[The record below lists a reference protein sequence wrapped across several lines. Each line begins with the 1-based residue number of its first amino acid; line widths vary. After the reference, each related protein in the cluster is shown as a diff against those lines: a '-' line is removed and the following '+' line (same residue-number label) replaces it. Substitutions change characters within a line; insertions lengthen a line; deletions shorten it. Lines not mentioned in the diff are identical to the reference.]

1 MADYSGQIHSN
12 SFGNITMSASF
23 RLNQYGLDVELGQ
36 ALRVWASTADEGFLP
51 LAAQLLQDCETA
63 GISTGASS
71 FQLPND
77 LVAAW
82 TGDIAA
88 LAKLRPP
95 IPFPLDLRLSAG
107 LGQSGTTLSTRWLK
121 VGTSIP
127 LSVAP
132 LIVGLQVDFKG
143 QQFLLTEPYWT
154 VLKFVEKFNAQSSD
168 PDSQFECWAAI
179 RRHLG
184 DNKASQL
191 PDTFLRSLR
200 VISADA
206 FTLSFS
212 PDKSGNP
219 DIVPRLMRKSPDPS
233 GQVEAGGG
241 ATLSGEAVLVPEDD
255 ELFIARLDA
264 LSEGQTVFPLRDGTF
279 ISLTPDLAK
288 QIAAVR
294 KTRRVSPE
302 QRRQVVLNPTGVL
315 REMLAAEAGDEISLD
330 FIETDKYSDR
340 VTTLAA
346 WVPPIVPW
354 IKIPP
359 INWKGDGGTQV
370 GFRIGNEEVS
380 LNAEEVDKAISDV
393 NEAILA
399 GRETVQI
406 AEDTVVPA
414 TNDTVRSLKQLQR
427 ALAKPSEKE
436 ESEKNE
442 KSSENL
448 VLVIETNFEND
459 DFSRV
464 KVAPRAGQAGLPYCL
479 ATAPKPHQE
488 DGIRWLQEHWLQGS
502 KGCLLADDMGL
513 GKTYQAL
520 AFLAW
525 LREQM
530 LSGVCP
536 TKPLLV
542 VAPVGLLAN
551 WEKEAAIHLQ
561 PDSLGDPLRAYGG
574 WLKFIKRGS
583 HLSGTS
589 SLDTLELARAPW
601 ILTNYEA
608 VTDYQ
613 LSFGAINFGAVI
625 FDEAQKIKSPSTAMT
640 SAAKAL
646 NADFVVTMTGTP
658 VENRLAD
665 LWCIADTCQPGA
677 LKDLKSFSQRFEAD
691 PNPERL
697 KSLRDHLWQEEH
709 TIGKA
714 DPAMM
719 LRRLKTEKLK
729 GLPEKHE
736 HVIYK
741 DMPARQFA
749 AYEQAIA
756 LSNLKGPQGT
766 LGLIQSL
773 RQISLHP
780 GLFDGKGFEPTDS
793 ARFIGLLETLDQ
805 IFERGEKVLVFI
817 ESLEIQSASQLPLLI
832 QRRYKLSNAPMVI
845 NGAVGT
851 SERQKRVDAFQAGEG
866 GFDVMLLSPK
876 AGGVGLTLTAANH
889 VIHLSRWWNPA
900 VEDQCSDRA
909 HRIGQTKDVH
919 IYYPM
924 AISVEDPD
932 LSFDLRLNELMAR
945 KRNLSKSML
954 MPMEF
959 GKEDYDELVAG
970 IGIRK

>member
-1 MADYSGQIHSN
+1 MTS
-12 SFGNITMSASF
+12 SFKLAQ
-23 RLNQYGLDVELGQ
+23 LGLEVGLGEH
-36 ALRVWASTADEGFLP
+36 LKVWAANVEEEFLP
-51 LAAQLLQDCETA
+51 LAAQLLEDCETA
-63 GISTGASS
+63 GISTDVSV
-71 FQLPND
+71 FQLPNS

-82 TGDIAA
+82 PASVAA
-88 LAKLRPP
+88 LAKLPPP
-95 IPFPLDLRLSAG
+95 IPFPLDLRLSSG
-107 LGQSGTTLSTRWLK
+107 LGKPGTTLSTRWLK

-127 LSVAP
+127 VSVAP
-132 LIVGLQVDFKG
+132 ETTGLLVNFKG
-143 QQFLLTEPYWT
+143 QQFLLSEPYWT
-154 VLKFVEKFNAQSSD
+154 VLRLVEKFNAQSSD
-168 PDSQFECWAAI
+168 PDGQFECWAAI

-184 DNKASQL
+184 DDKASQL

-206 FTLSFS
+206 FTLSFL

-219 DIVPRLMRKSPDPS
+219 DIVPRLMRKAPDPS

-241 ATLSGEAVLVPEDD
+241 ATLTGEPVLVPEDD
-255 ELFIARLDA
+255 ELFLGRLDA
-264 LSEGQTVFPLRDGTF
+264 LVEGQTVFPLRDGTF

-294 KTRRVSPE
+294 KTRRAPPE

-315 REMLAAEAGDEISLD
+315 REMLGAEGADEVNLD

-370 GFRIGNEEVS
+370 GFRIGDKEVS
-380 LNAEEVDKAISDV
+380 LNADEVDKAISDV
-393 NEAILA
+393 NEAIA
-399 GRETVQI
+399 SGKETVQI
-406 AEDTVVPA
+406 AQDTIVPA
-414 TNDTVRSLKQLQR
+414 TDDTIRSLKQLQK
-427 ALAKPSEKE
+427 ALAQPSDKQRADKVEKTT
-436 ESEKNE
+436 
-442 KSSENL
+442 ENL

-459 DFSRV
+459 DFCRV
-464 KVAPRAGQAGLPYCL
+464 KVAPRQGEFGLPYCL

-530 LSGVCP
+530 LAGVVA

-551 WEKEAAIHLQ
+551 WEKEAAMHLQ

-583 HLSGTS
+583 HISGTS

-601 ILTNYEA
+601 ILANYEA

-625 FDEAQKIKSPSTAMT
+625 FDEAQKIKSPSTGMT

-691 PNPERL
+691 PSPERL

-709 TIGKA
+709 AIGKSE
-714 DPAMM
+714 PAMM

-729 GLPEKHE
+729 GLPEKYE

-741 DMPARQFA
+741 DMPARQLT
-749 AYEQAIA
+749 AYEQAVA

-780 GLFDGKGFEPTDS
+780 GLFDGKGFEPADS
-793 ARFIGLLETLDQ
+793 ARFVGLLETLDQ
-805 IFERGEKVLVFI
+805 ICERREKALVFI

-832 QRRYKLSNAPMVI
+832 QRRYRLPDAPMVI

-851 SERQKRVDAFQAGEG
+851 GERQKRVDAFQAGDG

-924 AISVEDPD
+924 AISADEPD

-945 KRNLSKSML
+945 KRNLSRTML

-959 GKEDYDELVAG
+959 GKEDYDALMAG
-970 IGIRK
+970 IGLKKFI